1 MKTPALVFLSALI
14 FSAGSVCRAADS
26 SGAGVRVSVQGEGTQ
41 LAFSFLDNNSPKT
54 LDFIPNNPVM
64 IRVGV
69 QYKDL
74 GASYGSGAG
83 SQDKRYQVS
92 STCRDLQL
100 FYYTAR
106 FGGDLYYQA
115 YKGYYVDA
123 APGLPEGLY
132 PGLKTRTYTGNLY
145 YKIGGSADLSAF
157 NAALTPEK
165 RSKYLLFAIA
175 SLSDRSISSDKPL
188 VPPAY
193 RRTFPDLIPLKRFHA
208 VNPSLSAGLLAPV
221 SWGRV
226 YLNSSL
232 SAGLGLPLLQTNIGL
247 KPSYSVKVNLK
258 IKTGYEGR
266 RFSYGLVATGDGD
279 AIVMANDQ
287 TVLFTSMGA
296 NVFMA
301 VKF

>member
-1 MKTPALVFLSALI
+1 MKTFAPIFFSALI
-14 FSAGSVCRAADS
+14 LSVVSVCLAADS
-26 SGAGVRVSVQGEGTQ
+26 AGAGVKVSVQGEGTQ

-83 SQDKRYQVS
+83 RQDKRYHVS
-92 STCRDLQL
+92 SACRDLQL
-100 FYYTAR
+100 FYYAGR

-157 NAALTPEK
+157 NATLTPDK
-165 RSKYLLFAIA
+165 SSRYLLFAIA
-175 SLSDRSISSDKPL
+175 SLSDRSVSSDKTL

-193 RRTFPDLIPLKRFHA
+193 RRTFPDFIPLRRFRA
-208 VNPSLSAGLLAPV
+208 VNPSLSAGFLAPV
-221 SWGRV
+221 SWGRI

-232 SAGLGLPLLQTNIGL
+232 SAGLGFPLLHTNISL
-247 KPSYSVKVNLK
+247 KQSYSVKVNLK

-266 RFSYGLVATGDGD
+266 RFSYGLIATGDGD
-279 AIVMANDQ
+279 AIEMANDQ
-287 TVLFTSMGA
+287 AVLFTSLGA

>member
-1 MKTPALVFLSALI
+1 MKTPALIFLSALI
-14 FSAGSVCRAADS
+14 FGVVPVCRAADS
-26 SGAGVRVSVQGEGTQ
+26 AGAGVRVSVQGEGTQ
-41 LAFSFLDNNSPKT
+41 LALSFLDNNSPKT
-54 LDFIPNNPVM
+54 LDFVPNNPVM
-64 IRVGV
+64 IKVGV

-74 GASYGSGAG
+74 GASYGSGVG
-83 SQDKRYQVS
+83 SQDRRYHVS

-100 FYYTAR
+100 FYYSGR
-106 FGGDLYYQA
+106 FGGDLYYQS

-123 APGLPEGLY
+123 SPGLPEGLY
-132 PGLKTRTYTGNLY
+132 PGLRTRTYTGNLY
-145 YKIGGSADLSAF
+145 FKIGGSADLSAF
-157 NAALTPEK
+157 NATLTPDK
-165 RSKYLLFAIA
+165 SSKYLLFAVA
-175 SLSDRSISSDKPL
+175 SLSDRSVFSDKPL

-193 RRTFPDLIPLKRFHA
+193 RRTFPDFIPLKRFHA
-208 VNPSLSAGLLAPV
+208 VNPSLSAGFLAPV

-232 SAGLGLPLLQTNIGL
+232 SAGLGFPLLRTNISL
-247 KPSYSVKVNLK
+247 KQSYSVKVNLK
-258 IKTGYEGR
+258 IKTGYEGK

-279 AIVMANDQ
+279 AIAMANDQ